1 MQAESAEVAVG
12 LELELHVE
20 CSTEHIITSRDV
32 SRITEVEGG
41 AAPCTFSDHGVVPHS
56 SLDGGFVC
64 FYGSRTWNTRRS
76 VDLDL
81 LTHVPVVVA
90 WVERA
95 GWTSMKDR
103 NEKCLEWLEVWTVRL
118 TCTVRGPLQS

>member
-1 MQAESAEVAVG
+1 MNQVCSRKVHLTKIEHVPVVARGGVQAESAEVAVG

-81 LTHVPVVVA
+81 LTHVPV
-90 WVERA
+90 
-95 GWTSMKDR
+95 G
-103 NEKCLEWLEVWTVRL
+103 
-118 TCTVRGPLQS
+118 RGVG